1 MPVMKNILK
10 SLPAAFLILLFSA
23 QSGLSADPV
32 EGTLSADTIQYNVNT
47 KKISA
52 VGNVII
58 KREGATLWGDRGE
71 GSMET
76 SEFTLVGNVKGTFPA
91 EKTDLTAEKVKWKGT
106 KSADNDGIAEAV
118 GKVRLTRGPNEKIDA
133 DYILWELGTQN
144 YTAKGNVDAK
154 TENNIL
160 IAEEAGRSK
169 DRFWGKK
176 VKRYEDIKQKLVVS
190 ADSVEGAT
198 VKEEISE
205 LNAAGNVVMDFVD
218 KEGLKSRVTG
228 DKGVYSKS
236 KATFVVS
243 GNAKAVRSDGKTVSA
258 DSLIVHED
266 TNDIEAI
273 GNSKITFVTNDKKD
287 KKEAGEREKTPTN
300 VTN

>member
-10 SLPAAFLILLFSA
+10 SIPAALLILLFSA

-32 EGTLSADTIQYNVNT
+32 EGTMSADTIQYNVNT

-58 KREGATLWGDRGE
+58 KREGAILWGDKGE
-71 GSMET
+71 GSTET
-76 SEFTLVGNVKGTFPA
+76 SEFTLQGNVKGTFPA
-91 EKTDLTAEKVKWKGT
+91 EKTELTADKVKWTGS
-106 KSADNDGIAEAV
+106 KSAENDGIAEAF
-118 GKVRLTRGPNEKIDA
+118 GKVHLTRGTNEKIDA
-133 DYILWELGTQN
+133 DYVLWELGTKN
-144 YTAKGNVDAK
+144 YTARGNVDAK

-160 IAEEAGRSK
+160 IANEAGQTK
-169 DRFWGKK
+169 NKFWGKK

-190 ADSVEGAT
+190 DDSVNGTT
-198 VKEEISE
+198 VNEEISE
-205 LNAAGNVVMDFVD
+205 LVAVGNVIMDFVD

-228 DKGVYSKS
+228 EKGVYSKT
-236 KATFVVS
+236 KATFVMS

-258 DSLIVHED
+258 DSIIMHED

-273 GNSKITFVTNDKKD
+273 GNSKITFITNEKKS
-287 KKEAGEREKTPTN
+287 N
-300 VTN
+300 

>member
-10 SLPAAFLILLFSA
+10 SIPAALLILLFSA

-32 EGTLSADTIQYNVNT
+32 EGTMSADTIQYNVNT

-58 KREGATLWGDRGE
+58 KREGAILWGDKGE
-71 GSMET
+71 GSTET
-76 SEFTLVGNVKGTFPA
+76 SEFTLQGNVKGTFPA
-91 EKTDLTAEKVKWKGT
+91 EKTELTADKVKWTGS
-106 KSADNDGIAEAV
+106 KSAENDGIAEAF
-118 GKVRLTRGPNEKIDA
+118 GKVHLTRGTNEKIDA
-133 DYILWELGTQN
+133 DYVLWELGTKN
-144 YTAKGNVDAK
+144 YTARGNVDAK

-160 IAEEAGRSK
+160 IANEAGQTK
-169 DRFWGKK
+169 NKFWGKK

-190 ADSVEGAT
+190 ADSVNGTT
-198 VKEEISE
+198 VNEEISE
-205 LNAAGNVVMDFVD
+205 LVAVGKVVMDFVD

-228 DKGVYSKS
+228 EKGVYSKT
-236 KATFVVS
+236 KATFVMS

-258 DSLIVHED
+258 DSIIMHED

-273 GNSKITFVTNDKKD
+273 GNSKITFITNEKKS
-287 KKEAGEREKTPTN
+287 N
-300 VTN
+300 

>member
-10 SLPAAFLILLFSA
+10 SIPAALLILLFSA

-32 EGTLSADTIQYNVNT
+32 EGTMSADTIQYNVNT

-58 KREGATLWGDRGE
+58 KREGAILWGDKGE
-71 GSMET
+71 GSTET
-76 SEFTLVGNVKGTFPA
+76 SEFTLQGNVKGTFPA
-91 EKTDLTAEKVKWKGT
+91 EKTELTADKVKWTGS
-106 KSADNDGIAEAV
+106 KSAENDGIAEAY
-118 GKVRLTRGPNEKIDA
+118 GKVHLTRGTNEKIDA
-133 DYILWELGTQN
+133 DYVLWELGTKN
-144 YTAKGNVDAK
+144 YTARGNVDAK

-160 IAEEAGRSK
+160 IANEAGQTK
-169 DRFWGKK
+169 NKFWGKK

-190 ADSVEGAT
+190 ADSVNGTT
-198 VKEEISE
+198 VNEEISE
-205 LNAAGNVVMDFVD
+205 LVAVGNVIMDFVD

-228 DKGVYSKS
+228 EKGVYSKT
-236 KATFVVS
+236 KATFVMS

-258 DSLIVHED
+258 DSIIMHED

-273 GNSKITFVTNDKKD
+273 GNSKITFITNEKKS
-287 KKEAGEREKTPTN
+287 N
-300 VTN
+300 

>member
-10 SLPAAFLILLFSA
+10 SIPAALLILLFSA

-32 EGTLSADTIQYNVNT
+32 EGTMSADTIQYNVNT

-58 KREGATLWGDRGE
+58 KREGAILWGDKGE
-71 GSMET
+71 GSTET
-76 SEFTLVGNVKGTFPA
+76 SEFTLQGNVKGTFPA
-91 EKTDLTAEKVKWKGT
+91 EKTELTADKVKWTGS
-106 KSADNDGIAEAV
+106 KSAENDGIAEAF
-118 GKVRLTRGPNEKIDA
+118 GKVHLTRGTNEKIDA
-133 DYILWELGTQN
+133 DYVLWELGTKN
-144 YTAKGNVDAK
+144 YTARGNVDAK

-160 IAEEAGRSK
+160 IANEAAQTK
-169 DRFWGKK
+169 NKFWGKK

-190 ADSVEGAT
+190 ADSVNGTT
-198 VKEEISE
+198 VNEEISE
-205 LNAAGNVVMDFVD
+205 LVAVGNVIMDFVD

-228 DKGVYSKS
+228 EKGVYSKT
-236 KATFVVS
+236 KATFVMS

-258 DSLIVHED
+258 DSIIMHED

-273 GNSKITFVTNDKKD
+273 GNSKITFITNEKKS
-287 KKEAGEREKTPTN
+287 N
-300 VTN
+300 

>member
-10 SLPAAFLILLFSA
+10 SIPAALLILLFSA

-32 EGTLSADTIQYNVNT
+32 EGTMSADTIQYNVNT

-58 KREGATLWGDRGE
+58 KREGAILWGDKGE
-71 GSMET
+71 GSTET
-76 SEFTLVGNVKGTFPA
+76 FEFTLQGNVKGTFPA
-91 EKTDLTAEKVKWKGT
+91 EKTELTADKVKWTGS
-106 KSADNDGIAEAV
+106 KSAENDGIAEAF
-118 GKVRLTRGPNEKIDA
+118 GKVHLTRGTNEKIDA
-133 DYILWELGTQN
+133 DYVLWELGTKN
-144 YTAKGNVDAK
+144 YTARGNVDAK

-160 IAEEAGRSK
+160 IANEAGQTK
-169 DRFWGKK
+169 NKFWGKK

-190 ADSVEGAT
+190 ADSVNGTT
-198 VKEEISE
+198 VNEEISE
-205 LNAAGNVVMDFVD
+205 LVAVGNVIMDFVD

-228 DKGVYSKS
+228 EKGVYSKT
-236 KATFVVS
+236 KATFVMS

-258 DSLIVHED
+258 DSIIMHED

-273 GNSKITFVTNDKKD
+273 GNSKITFITNEKKS
-287 KKEAGEREKTPTN
+287 N
-300 VTN
+300 

>member
-10 SLPAAFLILLFSA
+10 SIPAALLILLFSA

-32 EGTLSADTIQYNVNT
+32 EGTMSADTIQYNVNT

-58 KREGATLWGDRGE
+58 KREGAILWGDKGE
-71 GSMET
+71 GSTET
-76 SEFTLVGNVKGTFPA
+76 SEFTLQGNVNGTFPA
-91 EKTDLTAEKVKWKGT
+91 EKTELTADKVKWTGS
-106 KSADNDGIAEAV
+106 KSAENDGIAEAF
-118 GKVRLTRGPNEKIDA
+118 GKVHLTRGTNEKIDA
-133 DYILWELGTQN
+133 DYVLWELGTKN
-144 YTAKGNVDAK
+144 YTARGNVDAK

-160 IAEEAGRSK
+160 IANEAGQTK
-169 DRFWGKK
+169 NKFWGKK

-190 ADSVEGAT
+190 ADSVNGTT
-198 VKEEISE
+198 VNEEISE
-205 LNAAGNVVMDFVD
+205 LVAVGNVIMDFVD

-228 DKGVYSKS
+228 EKGVYSKT
-236 KATFVVS
+236 KATFVMS

-258 DSLIVHED
+258 DSIIMHED

-273 GNSKITFVTNDKKD
+273 GNSKITFITNEKKS
-287 KKEAGEREKTPTN
+287 N
-300 VTN
+300 